1 MDDTNITLME
11 ALYSAAAG
19 HDGVDETNIIFKV
32 RKAQQVVLDYT
43 GQPSYSLFVAQPVE
57 KVDDI
62 MIMVT
67 QNGHRDIFA

>member
-1 MDDTNITLME
+1 MDTNITLME

-32 RKAQQVVLDYT
+32 RKGQKAVLDYT
-43 GQPSYSLFVAQPVE
+43 GQPVHSLFIAQPVE
-57 KVDDI
+57 VVDDI

-67 QNGHRDIFA
+67 KNGNHDIFA